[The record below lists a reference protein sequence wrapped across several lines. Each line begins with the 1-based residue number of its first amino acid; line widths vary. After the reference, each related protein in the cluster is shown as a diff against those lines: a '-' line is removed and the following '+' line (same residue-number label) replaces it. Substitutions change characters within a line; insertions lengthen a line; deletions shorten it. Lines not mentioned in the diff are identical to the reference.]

1 MYMCVYVCVHL
12 CECICV
18 FMCVC
23 TCACMCTCAC
33 VCGYSMQRD
42 LELKRLFD
50 GTPALWRMLL
60 VISQG
65 TAAIS
70 T

>member
-18 FMCVC
+18 YMCVC
-23 TCACMCTCAC
+23 VCAC
-33 VCGYSMQRD
+33 VCGYSMHRD